1 MGGRPRKPTAVLALN
16 GAFERNPNR
25 ARIDEPV
32 PTTTLGAAPKWL
44 AVTAVSIWDE
54 MAAEGFWLTGAD
66 RFLLEVA
73 ATHLDRFRR
82 GAADSKDVGQLITV
96 LNKLGFGPAERSK
109 IKAPGAKQVNDD
121 PFDQFK

>member
-54 MAAEGFWLTGAD
+54 LVAEGFWLTGAD
-66 RFLLEVA
+66 HVPFRNRREVSGA
-73 ATHLDRFRR
+73 IPTGIADQRLVAVDHRAEQVGIRSCRKKQNQSARR
-82 GAADSKDVGQLITV
+82 KEPEA
-96 LNKLGFGPAERSK
+96 
-109 IKAPGAKQVNDD
+109 D